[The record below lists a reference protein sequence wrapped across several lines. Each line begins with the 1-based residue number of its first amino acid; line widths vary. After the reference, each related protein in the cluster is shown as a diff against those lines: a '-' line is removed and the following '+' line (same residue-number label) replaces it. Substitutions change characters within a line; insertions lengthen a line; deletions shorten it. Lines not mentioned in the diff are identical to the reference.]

1 MCRAEHRLQLK
12 KCRQRSLRLL
22 PPSTSA
28 TSLALTAPPRT
39 QASSVESE
47 DQIEVWA
54 QVRHENIIRLLDFH
68 RTEDNLCATLP
79 GPASTLN
86 LCKH

>member
-1 MCRAEHRLQLK
+1 L
-12 KCRQRSLRLL
+12 
-22 PPSTSA
+22 
-28 TSLALTAPPRT
+28 

-68 RTEDNLCATLP
+68 RTDENLCAPSPATTLK
-79 GPASTLN
+79 
-86 LCKH
+86 LCK

>member
-1 MCRAEHRLQLK
+1 MHVQSGTPVAIKEVSSKVARA
-12 KCRQRSLRLL
+12 SL
-22 PPSTSA
+22 PP
-28 TSLALTAPPRT
+28 PPRPLFLAFPSLPYPYPSPPPL

-68 RTEDNLCATLP
+68 RTEDNLCV
-79 GPASTLN
+79 
-86 LCKH
+86 